1 MKISHEEITQRLQ
14 ERKRLHDAAA
24 ADRASRSRLN
34 LQRQREEK
42 QLRDRYLAQRPG
54 TRRPETVTIDG
65 EVYLA
70 DDRDSDEFK
79 AYVVVVESA
88 LKAAD
93 GEPLTVREIKARL
106 GDRLIERW
114 LFDAL
119 ATSTHVLH
127 IQAYIDRF
135 AYVEKLAVRVVHG
148 SSDIAIAG
156 TRKAAWPDWV

>member
-1 MKISHEEITQRLQ
+1 MRDPQR
-14 ERKRLHDAAA
+14 RNAWR
-24 ADRASRSRLN
+24 RAQRAKARLN
-34 LQRQREEK
+34 ND
-42 QLRDRYLAQRPG
+42 RDSYYSNRP
-54 TRRPETVTIDG
+54 RPVTVEYDG
-65 EVYLA
+65 ELVLA
-70 DDRDSDEFK
+70 DDRDSQAFK
-79 AYVVVVESA
+79 AYVTVVESA